1 MHAFTVAVIYVSN
14 RRHNNTD
21 INKNFFL
28 FSEPELCRLL
38 VTALHR
44 GGAFRPQPF
53 QLLLD
58 RLVAAFPPTAQR
70 RYFRYG
76 LWFQNKNFKGTVQ
89 RDGSGRN

>member
-1 MHAFTVAVIYVSN
+1 MHAFTVAIIYV
-14 RRHNNTD
+14 RLLIITEDTEDTD

-38 VTALHR
+38 VTALHG

-70 RYFRYG
+70 RA
-76 LWFQNKNFKGTVQ
+76 
-89 RDGSGRN
+89 